1 MEMLKILF
9 CLTLCCF
16 GVIAGEVMASLKNI
30 NMTNYEKVSL
40 PYIAEQ
46 NKTVDV
52 NVSMYILNIGNLNTQ
67 EMTFEVEMYFGMKWK
82 DPRLAFKE
90 YNNASYALVTGETAY
105 DNIWVPDLFI
115 RNMKHVE
122 SSTFLKDLSG
132 VMIYPDGIVSLSSRI
147 RVVAHCEMDLLMFP
161 LDSQSC
167 NLMIE
172 SYLYHTDVMKMYW
185 AENPVVIDDRR
196 DGRKTEIDTWNG
208 FTLEEVKTT
217 EDSYIYPINKLEFKN
232 MIATFVL
239 KREPQYYILRG
250 FIPSSLLVCLT
261 WASFWLPTSS
271 YPARVALIVTSF
283 LASIVLYQG
292 STLHSI
298 QMTVM
303 QVFLFGNISFI
314 MVTLME
320 FLMAVKAD
328 HEKKEKTELVP
339 TIRNEIFNSANE
351 TQENEFWPKEKKNM
365 TSAVDVGKNQTNENE
380 RKSTTRNKEKTENS
394 VDRKAR
400 FIIPILY
407 FIYVGVFV
415 AALFFLNQE

>member
-1 MEMLKILF
+1 MEIM
-9 CLTLCCF
+9 
-16 GVIAGEVMASLKNI
+16 
-30 NMTNYEKVSL
+30 KVSL
-40 PYIAEQ
+40 LFVLLIQLCDGQNIANIEDISLANYSKVATPYLSNP

-52 NVSMYILNIGNLNTQ
+52 YISMFILNIGNLNTK
-67 EMTFEVEMYFGMKWK
+67 EMTFETEMYFEMKWK
-82 DPRLAFKE
+82 DPRLAFQD
-90 YNNASYALVTGETAY
+90 YHNATYALVSGETAY
-105 DNIWVPDLFI
+105 EKIWVPDLFV
-115 RNMKHVE
+115 RNMKEVE
-122 SSTFLKDLSG
+122 NSKFLTDLSG
-132 VMIYPDGIVSLSSRI
+132 VTINPDGLVELSSRI
-147 RVVAHCEMDLLMFP
+147 RVVAHCEMDLFMFP
-161 LDSQSC
+161 FDSQSC
-167 NLMIE
+167 NIMIT
-172 SYLYHTDVMKMYW
+172 SYLYNTAVLSMYW
-185 AENPVVIDDRR
+185 SENPVVIDEKR
-196 DGRKTEIDTWNG
+196 DGRETKIEG
-208 FTLEEVKTT
+208 FMGFQLTRSLTR
-217 EDSYIYPINKLEFKN
+217 EDSYLYPLSGLRYQY

-339 TIRNEIFNSANE
+339 TIRNELFNSANE

-407 FIYVGVFV
+407 LIYVGVFV